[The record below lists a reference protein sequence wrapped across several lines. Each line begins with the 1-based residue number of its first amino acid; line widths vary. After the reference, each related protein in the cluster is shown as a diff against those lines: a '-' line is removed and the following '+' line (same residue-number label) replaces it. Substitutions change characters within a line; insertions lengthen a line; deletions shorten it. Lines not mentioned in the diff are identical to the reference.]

1 MSTAIY
7 AVEGLTCGDCL
18 AEVLEKVHS
27 LPGVTDV
34 AMDLVTGGQ
43 SPLIVTSGPM
53 LGAYEV
59 GVAVESAGFRS
70 RPPRGRRVRRSADS
84 AFATERDTR
93 PAREGKRFSMGGVR

>member
-1 MSTAIY
+1 MNTTIY

-18 AEVLEKVHS
+18 AEVLETVHS

-43 SPLIVTSGPM
+43 SPLIVTSGTK
-53 LGAYEV
+53 LGADEV
-59 GVAVESAGFRS
+59 REAVESAGFRS

-84 AFATERDTR
+84 AFTTERDTH